1 LKMGQKEI
9 VLASS
14 AGTYRQ
20 QPPVAALAA
29 HFRCTWSHSLPS
41 GFDKHV
47 AVVPDGCSDIL
58 WSRQGLFIAGPD
70 RTAALPPLQTG
81 ETVIGIRF
89 QPGAAAHWLKLS
101 MAEITGETVA
111 LSDLWG
117 ADSEDLH
124 DRLSGEASPAER
136 LVLMQS
142 VLERRAGGV
151 TAPSHEMRRTFE
163 HLARPNTDGPKTVET
178 LSQTLGYSERTFRR
192 RCVQHFGY
200 GPKTLERILRFQRL
214 LSLLRAN
221 RQGALS
227 ILAVD
232 AGYADQAHMCREV
245 QMLSGLSP
253 AEIRQ
258 QAAA

>member
-1 LKMGQKEI
+1 MGQKET

-14 AGTYRQ
+14 AGTYSE
-20 QPPVAALAA
+20 QPTVAALAA

-58 WSRQGLFIAGPD
+58 WSRRGFFIAGPD
-70 RTAALPPLQTG
+70 RTAALPSLQAG

-117 ADSEDLH
+117 ADGEDLH
-124 DRLSGEASPAER
+124 ERLSGEASAAEK

-142 VLERRAGGV
+142 VLESRAAGV
-151 TAPSHEMRRTFE
+151 TAPSHDMRRTFE
-163 HLARPNTDGPKTVET
+163 HLAQPHTGGLATVET
-178 LSQTLGYSERTFRR
+178 LSRTLGYGERTFRR
-192 RCVQHFGY
+192 RCLEHFGY
-200 GPKTLERILRFQRL
+200 GPKTLERILRLQRF
-214 LSLLRAN
+214 LSLLRTN

-245 QMLSGLSP
+245 QMLSGFSP
-253 AEIRQ
+253 KEIRR